1 MKSSGYMAGFLERLA
16 TGGAACH
23 GSLTAYESPLV
34 IRTAAAGCAPAVW
47 KMPAASFKQ
56 RRKAK

>member
-1 MKSSGYMAGFLERLA
+1 MAGFLERLA

>member
-23 GSLTAYESPLV
+23 EGYRSCFFRRARDGSVEVVAE
-34 IRTAAAGCAPAVW
+34 RMFDPAEE
-47 KMPAASFKQ
+47 KNE
-56 RRKAK
+56 